1 MLPEVTA
8 SSTDRKRPWPD
19 VMEVIACACATGAR
33 ALVVV
38 QNASLGM
45 IDMATGCDVI
55 RRKGVRMRNRKLRE
69 IRPSEAI

>member
-1 MLPEVTA
+1 MTG

-19 VMEVIACACATGAR
+19 VTEVIACATGAR

-38 QNASLGM
+38 QNPSLRM

-55 RRKGVRMRNRKLRE
+55 QRKGVRMRNRKLRD
-69 IRPSEAI
+69 IRPSGAI